1 MLHTVKYLQYI
12 TIYIMYLYIYK
23 YIVIYVIN
31 VITRRI
37 RKGQK
42 QCSKRKKI
50 FVNVK

>member
-12 TIYIMYLYIYK
+12 TMYLHCK

-31 VITRRI
+31 VITRRN

-42 QCSKRKKI
+42 QCSKRKKN